1 MRFETFKSILLS
13 VDICEC
19 ELHLRSTN
27 KEGFIGYTTENDKNK
42 YCVVFDKGE
51 FYFDKDSDVLCSLDL
66 ECFNSIRYNKG
77 FKEIVNKAK
86 CYLNRN

>member
-19 ELHLRSTN
+19 EFHLRSTN

-51 FYFDKDSDVLCSLDL
+51 FYFDKDSDVLFLLDL
-66 ECFNSIRYNKG
+66 ECFISIIYNIV
-77 FKEIVNKAK
+77 FKENINKIK
-86 CYLNRN
+86 C